1 MGLVVGRGGVSGR
14 KCKGLGSNGIGV
26 DPSSETEENIKI
38 ILCILILLPGGSGGS
53 VYTKPDYLYNVNIP
67 IEKDRV
73 LVGVGVASLLL
84 LPSEGVAPGS
94 LMLIAQPGSYC
105 RINN

>member
-1 MGLVVGRGGVSGR
+1 MHTNIIIGRVWWQR
-14 KCKGLGSNGIGV
+14 
-26 DPSSETEENIKI
+26 
-38 ILCILILLPGGSGGS
+38 
-53 VYTKPDYLYNVNIP
+53 TKPDYFYNVNIP
-67 IEKDRV
+67 KEKDRV